1 MYDWILQYGYRPV
14 IIATK
19 LDKINRSQ
27 IQKQVKL
34 LRDGLGAG
42 TETAVIPFSA
52 LTRQGREEIYAMLE
66 ELLGQGEPQDEG
78 TL

>member
-1 MYDWILQYGYRPV
+1 MYDWVVRNGYHPV

-34 LRDGLGAG
+34 IRTTLDVEPG
-42 TETAVIPFSA
+42 TVIVPFSA
-52 LTRQGREEIYAMLE
+52 QTKQGREEIYEILDGVIADAEVL
-66 ELLGQGEPQDEG
+66 
-78 TL
+78 